1 MEPEEKQIDVDQENS
16 ETESDA
22 ELRQFVERLD
32 SGEFDGHLFE
42 EIRKLKAE
50 HLARVCRFL
59 SKRKFEDTGR

>member
-59 SKRKFEDTGR
+59 SKRKFEDTRR